1 MLMKRSALIALMLL
15 FTGQFVF
22 SQKTISN
29 SILKSRLQSKL
40 DSFQL
45 VNKFPGI
52 TFAAILPNGEKISL
66 ATGISDSVKMTAMKA
81 DHRMLSGS
89 NGKTLFAVVALML
102 KEKGLFKLDDK
113 IAAYIGNE
121 PWFNKLPNSN
131 DITIR
136 QLMNHTSG
144 IEEYYQLGDFMQKI
158 EKNPYKVWSPV
169 ETFGYVFNRKPL
181 FVAGTDWGYADTN
194 YLLLAYILEKISG
207 KKMYD
212 MIKNQVIK
220 PYKLVNTE
228 PSIKP
233 KFERLATG
241 YSGKQSPFP
250 FHGAMVRDGEMVLN
264 PQFEWAGGGFVSNS
278 TDLAFFAKELYYF
291 KGFSEA
297 SRQEMQKGV
306 KAKTGKDHLYGLAM
320 QIRPS
325 KDFGLGYGHSG
336 WFPGYSTDAEY
347 FPDEDVAMAIQF
359 NTDDRSKLKKS
370 THAYILELMAVIK
383 KGLN

>member
-1 MLMKRSALIALMLL
+1 MKRFALILL
-15 FTGQFVF
+15 LCLSIVQSVF
-22 SQKTISN
+22 AQKSTN
-29 SILKSRLQSKL
+29 STLKSRLQNKL

-66 ATGISDSVKMTAMKA
+66 AAGIADSVKMTPMKA
-81 DHRMLSGS
+81 DHRMFSGS

-113 IAAYIGNE
+113 IALYIGKE
-121 PWFNKLPNSN
+121 PWFNRLPNAN
-131 DITIR
+131 DITFR

-144 IEEYYQLGDFMQKI
+144 IEEYYELGDFMEKI
-158 EKNPYKVWSPV
+158 KQDPYKVWSPV

-194 YLLLAYILEKISG
+194 YLILAYILENISG

-212 MIKNQVIK
+212 MIKEQVIK
-220 PYKLVNTE
+220 PYQLVNTE
-228 PSIKP
+228 PSTKS

-241 YSGKQSPFP
+241 YSGNQSPFP
-250 FHGAMVRDGEMVLN
+250 FHGAMVKDGQFVFS

-278 TDLAFFAKELYYF
+278 TDLAVFAKALYNF
-291 KGFSEA
+291 KGISEE
-297 SRQEMQKGV
+297 SRQEMKKGV
-306 KAKTGKDHLYGLAM
+306 KAKTGRDHLYGFAM

-325 KDFGLGYGHSG
+325 KDFGLGYGHGG

-347 FPDEDVAMAIQF
+347 FPEEDIAIAIQF
-359 NTDDRSKLKKS
+359 NTDERPRLKKS

-383 KGLN
+383 ASKPL

>member
-1 MLMKRSALIALMLL
+1 MMMKRFALITLL
-15 FTGQFVF
+15 CLFFAHSGFA
-22 SQKTISN
+22 QK
-29 SILKSRLQSKL
+29 SITDATLKLKLQTKL

-52 TFAAILPNGEKISL
+52 TFAAILPNGEKIAL
-66 ATGISDSVKMTAMKA
+66 AAGISDSVKMTAMKA

-113 IAAYIGNE
+113 IALYIGKE
-121 PWFNKLPNSN
+121 PWFNSIPNAN
-131 DITIR
+131 DITFR

-144 IEEYYQLGDFMQKI
+144 IEEYYELGDFMQKM
-158 EKNPYKVWSPV
+158 KQDPYKTWSPI

-181 FVAGTDWGYADTN
+181 FIAGTDWGYADTN
-194 YLLLAYILEKISG
+194 YLLLAFILEKISG
-207 KKMYD
+207 KKIYD
-212 MIKNQVIK
+212 MINNQVIK
-220 PYKLVNTE
+220 PYKLINTE

-241 YSGKQSPFP
+241 YSGKESPFP
-250 FHGAMVRDGEMVLN
+250 FHGAMVKGGQLLFN

-278 TDLAFFAKELYYF
+278 SDLALFAKELYHF
-291 KGFSEA
+291 KGISEA

-306 KAKTGKDHLYGLAM
+306 KAKTGRDHQYGLAL

-325 KDFGLGYGHSG
+325 KDFGWGYGHSG

-347 FPDEDVAMAIQF
+347 FPDMDIALAIQF
-359 NTDDRSKLKKS
+359 NTDDRFKLKKS
-370 THAYILELMAVIK
+370 THAYILELMAIIK
-383 KGLN
+383 TIK